1 MPVTVGSRWGPGL
14 KVVKFSKSGKR
25 ERPTRARASPVGE
38 PDVAAP
44 RAEYFHGARPAIA
57 AIADESDGLVV
68 PFAVQEVDPILER
81 GGRPMIVLGR
91 HEDEGVELL
100 DLCSPGL
107 SVRLAVLTHGCR
119 DRLIEQGQIEIF
131 YVHDFERCI
140 APLVCDVIDP
150 ARDGLR
156 LSARPRASN
165 DDGDF
170 QHESGSFSRGSRTMS
185 YRRRYSVYPHRPR
198 REYAQKLS
206 PRWDR
211 LAAIT
216 TEAPQ
221 WHHRQRGR
229 IPVGALDL
237 GIALVSFR

>member
-14 KVVKFSKSGKR
+14 KVVKILEIG
-25 ERPTRARASPVGE
+25 EEGEADLRPHVGE
-38 PDVAAP
+38 LDVADHLT
-44 RAEYFHGARPAIA
+44 EYFHGARPAIA

-68 PFAVQEVDPILER
+68 PFAVQEVDRILER

-91 HEDEGVELL
+91 HEDEAVELL

-107 SVRLAVLTHGCR
+107 GVRLAVLTHGCR
-119 DRLIEQGQIEIF
+119 DRLIEQGQIEIL
-131 YVHDFERCI
+131 YVHDFERGI
-140 APLVCDVIDP
+140 AALARDVIDP

-185 YRRRYSVYPHRPR
+185 YRRRYSVYPDRP
-198 REYAQKLS
+198 
-206 PRWDR
+206 P
-211 LAAIT
+211 
-216 TEAPQ
+216 
-221 WHHRQRGR
+221 
-229 IPVGALDL
+229 
-237 GIALVSFR
+237 